1 MADRALTE
9 DAVLAGL
16 QDIRLP
22 ADAAGGALAE
32 GLAAVGL
39 GICLAV
45 LLGLIL
51 RQTAFSRTRPAR
63 SAAAGGPSPDDIPQ
77 SQDARR
83 MALLR
88 ELKQRRPSA
97 YDRLRARIYQPGGL
111 PDIATLEAEVRRD
124 D

>member
-9 DAVLAGL
+9 DAVRAGL

-22 ADAAGGALAE
+22 PDAAGGALAE

-51 RQTAFSRTRPAR
+51 RQTAFSRTRPAQ
-63 SAAAGGPSPDDIPQ
+63 SAAANGPLHDDFPQ
-77 SQDARR
+77 SEDARR
-83 MALLR
+83 RALMR
-88 ELKQRRPSA
+88 ELKQRRPAA
-97 YDRLRARIYQPGGL
+97 YDRLRALLYQPGGL